1 MAVNFSLTALT
12 GINSASTGLGVIS
25 NNISNAQTI
34 GFKSSRAEFADLFY
48 GSQNSPGTGSR
59 TQVVHQN
66 FSQGA
71 INDTG
76 NALDLAVSGEGMF
89 ILSDVTGRY
98 DAVYTRNGS
107 FKLDKDGFVTD
118 QVGNKLQGFSK
129 DSKLSTP
136 ASSVYK
142 TILEPMNIGN
152 LNKLPKA
159 TSQTTFDLNLN
170 GQDPVTYTTTASGG
184 KQSASGVAFTADNL
198 KDMSYN
204 GAPNYSTSKVVY
216 DSLGG
221 QHRATVNYYKVGV
234 NAPGAYPSSN
244 ASSGNAVNYT
254 NETTDWYAQYV
265 MEDFDPVT
273 QTWYKSGSG
282 ADSAA
287 NATSNAN
294 AYTEYSTLM
303 AVAGTTTTQ
312 ASQSMSASSSFGV
325 PTTPGGAASSAYNVA
340 LSLGASTAQAV
351 DARNA
356 AWTAAGGVGAYPN
369 GGGATTSTLAQ
380 AQAAFGALTN
390 TLSTAP
396 ATVLSAADKTRLDG
410 TYNRYS
416 VAATNWGNDSGRLAD
431 LFVVNDAAGNPMQPT
446 NAAQAAQ
453 AAQAAATA
461 MGLNGAQ
468 AAQAAQAAQTAYS
481 NSAGADANAKSKDA
495 FNAAFGVAAT
505 GNGVVTSIPDAVVQ
519 AYRFD
524 STGKLLDFNNNG
536 DFAMIAGNT
545 SAPMSVVAPQSWY
558 FDVPNLNGTVG
569 VTEAMTFDADLT
581 KLTQYAGTYSIR
593 GVTQDGYAAGDL
605 VGVQVNKDGA
615 IEARYSNGRSDVVAK
630 LALANFSDQQGMQK
644 LGSQMWAETAASGPR
659 QLGNPQAS
667 GFGAVQAGALEYSNV
682 DVTGEL
688 VNMIFMQ
695 KMYQASAQVI
705 STDKTLTQT
714 ILQL

>member
-25 NNISNAQTI
+25 NNISNAQTV

-107 FKLDKDGFVTD
+107 FKLDKDGYVTD

-129 DSKLSTP
+129 DSSLSTP
-136 ASSVYK
+136 SSNVYK
-142 TILEPMNIGN
+142 TVLEPMNIGN
-152 LNKLPKA
+152 LNKVPKA

-170 GQDPVTYTTTASGG
+170 GQDPVTYTTTSNGG
-184 KQSASGVAFTADNL
+184 KQSSSGIAFNANNL

-204 GAPNYSTSKVVY
+204 GAPNYSTSKVIY

-221 QHRATVNYYKVGV
+221 QHRATVNYYKVAV
-234 NAPGAYPSSN
+234 NAPGAYPTAN
-244 ASSGNAVNYT
+244 ASAGNSVTYT

-265 MEDFDPVT
+265 MEDFDPAT

-282 ADSAA
+282 QDSAA
-287 NATSNAN
+287 NATSNQS
-294 AYTEYSTLM
+294 AYTNFQALVTGG
-303 AVAGTTTTQ
+303 AT
-312 ASQSMSASSSFGV
+312 ASQATAAQKSVSTFGL
-325 PTTPGGAASSAYNVA
+325 PTTATGAGESAYNLVMA
-340 LSLGASTAQAV
+340 IGGTTAEASTA
-351 DARNA
+351 RTNA
-356 AWTAAGGVGAYPN
+356 T
-369 GGGATTSTLAQ
+369 
-380 AQAAFGALTN
+380 AAFGAGG
-390 TLSTAP
+390 
-396 ATVLSAADKTRLDG
+396 AAGQLAA
-410 TYNRYS
+410 YN
-416 VAATNWGNDSGRLAD
+416 AATAATAQTTFTDAQGTTAYTAYAGASTWSPDSSRLAS
-431 LFVVNDAAGNPMQPT
+431 LFVVNNAAGTPIQPT
-446 NAAQAAQ
+446 TAAEAAQAARAAAVAMGLNSSQASQAAQ
-453 AAQAAATA
+453 AAQVAFA
-461 MGLNGAQ
+461 
-468 AAQAAQAAQTAYS
+468 
-481 NSAGADANAKSKDA
+481 AGAVAPATTAAESA
-495 FNAAFGVAAT
+495 FNAAFGVTAT

-524 STGKLLDFNNNG
+524 STGKLLDFNNSG
-536 DFAMIAGNT
+536 DFAMISGNT
-545 SAPMSVVAPQSWY
+545 TPPTSVVAPQNWY
-558 FDVPNLNGTVG
+558 FDVPNSSGTVG

-581 KLTQYAGTYSIR
+581 KLTQYAGAYSIR